1 MMTVLEVAEETGLP
15 VETVRRYLNQ
25 FSEFCPSRKEGRRKL
40 YDDDVR
46 MTVMMI
52 RQCYDYGRGIA
63 EIRDV
68 LAQKVS
74 PTLDAEIIEGE
85 ETAVTAPLP
94 PEVEQMIQLLPKIH
108 EVMEEQSERIGVL
121 EREVA
126 VRQGR
131 EEMLAEEI
139 RHLRHD
145 VEQSKILRVQ
155 TGEDARKMRGEID
168 QMGAEIERM
177 RAEKKEGFWGWLRA
191 RFGGR

>member
-1 MMTVLEVAEETGLP
+1 MERHPLHDFAPIGLFLAVP
-15 VETVRRYLNQ
+15 LLLIFIQ
-25 FSEFCPSRKEGRRKL
+25 SQIPPAFS
-40 YDDDVR
+40 
-46 MTVMMI
+46 
-52 RQCYDYGRGIA
+52 
-63 EIRDV
+63 
-68 LAQKVS
+68 
-74 PTLDAEIIEGE
+74 
-85 ETAVTAPLP
+85 
-94 PEVEQMIQLLPKIH
+94 KIH

-126 VRQGR
+126 VRQGH

-177 RAEKKEGFWGWLRA
+177 RAEKKEGFWGGLRA